1 MEAQTTDKILCLEVL
16 YIQFQEVKSQPF
28 GLSVGGLCPYLLCI
42 FYHSC
47 VECVERV
54 PELSFLA
61 VV

>member
-28 GLSVGGLCPYLLCI
+28 GLSVGGLCPYLLSER
-42 FYHSC
+42 Y
-47 VECVERV
+47 EERV